1 MAIVDLHIAEIGAL
15 EELARRDTPLRR
27 IDPRAKLVTTLV
39 FILTVVSFGI
49 YELAALLPLLLY
61 PVVLLSL
68 GDLPTAYILRKVALV
83 SPFAILVGI
92 FNPLLDQSVQPIGGE
107 FYISGGWLSFA
118 SILLRFTLTVSAAL
132 ILIAGT
138 GVHHLALALQR
149 LGAPSV
155 FVMQLL
161 FLYRY
166 LFVLTQE
173 ALRTVRAIT
182 LRSAGRKAM
191 TMRTYAHFLGSLLLR
206 TLDRAQRIH
215 VAMRCRGYD
224 GSVRLLNPLQFRAA
238 DALFASLWC
247 AYFLVVRFGNV
258 PHRIGE
264 LVTGV
269 FT

>member
-1 MAIVDLHIAEIGAL
+1 MALVDLHVAELGAL
-15 EELARRDTPLRR
+15 EEMARRDSSLRR

-68 GDLPTAYILRKVALV
+68 GDLPTGYILRKVALV

-92 FNPLLDQSVQPIGGE
+92 FNPLLDHSPHLIVGD
-107 FYISGGWLSFA
+107 FHVSGGWISFA
-118 SILLRFTLTVSAAL
+118 SILLRFVLTVSAAL
-132 ILIAGT
+132 ILIAST

-149 LGAPSV
+149 LGAPSA

-182 LRSAGRKAM
+182 LRSVDRKAM
-191 TMRTYAHFLGSLLLR
+191 SMKTYAHFLGSLLLR

-224 GSVRLLNPLQFRAA
+224 GSVRLLNTLQFRAA
-238 DALFASLWC
+238 DALFIALWC
-247 AYFLVVRFGNV
+247 AYFLAIRFGNV

-264 LVTGV
+264 LVMGV